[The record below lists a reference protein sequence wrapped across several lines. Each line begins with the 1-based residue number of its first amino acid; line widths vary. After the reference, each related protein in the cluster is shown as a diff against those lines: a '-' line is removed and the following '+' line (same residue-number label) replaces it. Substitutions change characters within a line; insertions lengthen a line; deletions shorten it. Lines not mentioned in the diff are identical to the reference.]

1 VTRTDLA
8 DLSELSLGGLSIDE
22 LTSIVQSVERLRR
35 QCEAV
40 LAQAVDVVDRSGEFR
55 ADGHRSV
62 AAWGRATCNWS
73 VADAARIARNGRAM
87 AAGPAMAAAARAGDI
102 GVAQLDEFG
111 RAVANPRCRD
121 AFAESAD
128 LLVHHARTLW
138 YSDFRQSMARWVALA
153 DADGAH
159 REHLEAHQQRRAG
172 VSRVGDEVMIEGSG
186 GVIQGETMR
195 EIFQHFVHAEFL
207 TDWQQAQAI
216 YGDATTPALLAR
228 TDAQRRFDALYA
240 IFTTAAAAAP
250 GVVSADQ
257 PLVNI
262 LADQATVELV
272 LARAA
277 GATVADPDPA
287 EFGWRRCELAGG
299 AQIDPEHLLAAVLV
313 GQLRRVV
320 VDSAGVVTDLGRRS
334 RLFRRGSREAVLLG
348 GGRCL
353 WPGCE
358 QPAGRCQTDH
368 TDEWSR
374 HAGPTRPQNG
384 GLTCPH
390 HNRHKSRGYTV
401 RRDDA
406 GRWHTYRP
414 DGSELPTPSQEVA
427 A

>member
-1 VTRTDLA
+1 MTRADLA
-8 DLSELSLGGLSIDE
+8 DLSELSLDVLLIDE
-22 LTSIVQSVERLRR
+22 LTAIVQSVERLRR

-40 LAQAVDVVDRSGEFR
+40 LSQAVDVVDRSGEFR

-73 VADAARIARNGRAM
+73 AADSARIARNGRAM
-87 AAGPAMAAAARAGDI
+87 AAGPVLAAAARAGDI

-111 RAVANPRCRD
+111 RAVANPRCRN

-138 YSDFRQSMARWVALA
+138 FSDFRQSMARWVALA

-159 REHLEAHQQRRAG
+159 REHLDAHQQRRAG
-172 VSRVGDEVMIEGSG
+172 VSRVGGEVVVEGSG

-207 TDWQQAQAI
+207 TDWHQAEAI
-216 YGDATTPALLAR
+216 HGESVSPALLAR
-228 TDAQRRFDALYA
+228 TDAQRCFDALFA

-250 GVVSADQ
+250 GVVPADQ

-262 LADQATVELV
+262 FADQATVEQV
-272 LARAA
+272 LAGAA
-277 GATVADPDPA
+277 GAAVTAPDPA
-287 EFGWRRCELAGG
+287 EFGWRRCELVGG
-299 AQIDPEHLLAAVLV
+299 AQIDPQHLLAAVLV

-334 RLFRRGSREAVLLG
+334 RLFRGGARQAVLLG

-374 HAGPTRPQNG
+374 HSGPTRPQNG

-401 RRDDA
+401 RRDSA
-406 GRWHTYRP
+406 GQWHTYRP
-414 DGSELPTPSQEVA
+414 DGSELPSPAREDA